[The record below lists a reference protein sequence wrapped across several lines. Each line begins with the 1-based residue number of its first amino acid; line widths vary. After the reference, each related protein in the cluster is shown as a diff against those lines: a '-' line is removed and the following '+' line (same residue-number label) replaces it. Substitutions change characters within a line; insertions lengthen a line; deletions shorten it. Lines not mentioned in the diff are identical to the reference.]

1 MAGSWHSPREHPG
14 SLAAVTAAI
23 DAPPESASHRNLR
36 LRVGGGL
43 IFMAILHVLVPKQF
57 IRIIPKQLGAPR
69 FWNLAAGAAEATA
82 GALLLSND
90 PQKQRV
96 GGAVATATFVA
107 VYPANI
113 QMALDAGKPTNP
125 KAIAAWLRLPMQFP
139 MIASG
144 IRLAKGEG

>member
-1 MAGSWHSPREHPG
+1 
-14 SLAAVTAAI
+14 VTAPTSTS
-23 DAPPESASHRNLR
+23 APTESASYRRLR

-43 IFMAILHVLVPKQF
+43 LFMGILHVILPKPF
-57 IRIIPKQLGAPR
+57 LKIIPKALGAPR

-82 GALLLSND
+82 GGLLLSRD
-90 PQKQRV
+90 PAKHRV
-96 GGAVATATFVA
+96 GGALATATFIG

-113 QMALDAGKPTNP
+113 NMAVRAGKPTNP
-125 KAIAAWLRLPMQFP
+125 AAIATWLRLPMQFP